1 MKHKH
6 RIIPGYERGEYSLDN
21 VMELSITQH
30 AMWHFAEWTRKKNLQ
45 DLVAYRMLSGQC
57 NKEEGIALLLS
68 EAGKKG
74 GRYVRTDK
82 TKEKL
87 RQAQLGK
94 KLSAETRAKMR
105 ASAKKAG
112 REFQSQVFKRLA
124 NSPHKPSAGR
134 KGMLCRWG
142 YNGLFP
148 MECEYQQA
156 LSDTFIDYYSAFGL
170 KK

>member
-6 RIIPGYERGEYSLDN
+6 RIIPGYEGGEYFLDN
-21 VMELSITQH
+21 VVKLSITQH
-30 AMWHFAEWTRKKNLQ
+30 TMWHFAEWTRKKNVQ
-45 DLVAYRMLSGQC
+45 DLVAYKMLSGQC
-57 NKEEGIALLLS
+57 NKKEGIALLLS

-74 GRYVRTDK
+74 GRYIRTDK

-87 RQAQLGK
+87 RQAQLGR
-94 KLSAETRAKMR
+94 KLDAKTRAKMR
-105 ASAKKAG
+105 VSAKKAG
-112 REFQSQVFKRLA
+112 RESQTQVFKKLA
-124 NSPHKPSAGR
+124 NSPHKPFAGR

-148 MECEYQQA
+148 IECEYQRA
-156 LSDTFIDYYSAFGL
+156 LSDTFVDYYSAFGF